1 MLLPLIVPYIQG
13 EGIEMTPAFLSAL
26 AGSAL
31 AGCTAVYC
39 GVKNRGFGMR
49 MQAMTIGFIILGMS
63 SNTFRGLI
71 AEKYPRVVPVMQWA
85 LMLLGLIIGIVL
97 GQITMR
103 FETAV
108 TILATSLL
116 GAYSALLIVASMGFE
131 FTEGLTI
138 SDIANGT
145 TGCTIW
151 SCHTALVATMLF
163 ALIGIIN
170 QRTFKD
176 PDALEM
182 LEEPGCY
189 KRWLKRVWLFAKTFC
204 EPIFT
209 LNDTLIELG
218 RDGVTPAEE
227 EVAMQTFYTSLKKLI
242 SFIGNCTVL
251 VCSGSLFISTI
262 ELFIVGIY
270 SRTASMTYLGLCILG
285 ISLYLFSRQS
295 WACSRSYCPT
305 KHLGSASGVYPY
317 PTLPCLSLKR
327 CRVTTRACCGGVRLA
342 DVMSRRTKI
351 FLLLGF
357 LIIPVAVCAA
367 LLCYTLA
374 DTSFG
379 DVPWVTDFIGISA
392 ERISAKTGITLD
404 SLADGNATDATGVSL
419 MFSRRLL

>member
-1 MLLPLIVPYIQG
+1 
-13 EGIEMTPAFLSAL
+13 MTPAFLSAL

-182 LEEPGCY
+182 LEDPGCY

-285 ISLYLFSRQS
+285 ISLYVIL
-295 WACSRSYCPT
+295 T
-305 KHLGSASGVYPY
+305 TILGMFTFLLSDEAPGKRFRCVPL
-317 PTLPCLSLKR
+317 PLPLPCLSLKR

-392 ERISAKTGITLD
+392 ERISAETGITLD